1 MNITPTTPNA
11 DSFDYFEK
19 ATAFSKYLKDLG
31 VRLKEA
37 NAGEITYVADTPE
50 DAQKF
55 NEKVR
60 LIKVL
65 QQPNSEEYFT
75 LKSQYETKV
84 GRTLS
89 VQDFNAEVNAD
100 IVTLDHYFQQARED
114 GKMGVA
120 NVICGIQIKKTYDSQ
135 ERLIVEIREQANKL
149 GLEIETE
156 SIEELDTDEVIN
168 DFWFYIVNVKA
179 SDGAG
184 SN

>member
-11 DSFDYFEK
+11 DSLDYFEK
-19 ATAFSKYLKDLG
+19 ATAFSKYLKDLD
-31 VRLKEA
+31 VKLKEA
-37 NAGEITYVADTPE
+37 NAGEITYVANTHE
-50 DAQKF
+50 DLLRF
-55 NEKVR
+55 REKVR
-60 LIKVL
+60 LVKAL
-65 QQPNSEEYFT
+65 ENPTSQSYKSLKTEYES
-75 LKSQYETKV
+75 KQH
-84 GRTLS
+84 RTLADDEFAIE
-89 VQDFNAEVNAD
+89 VQTD
-100 IVTLDHYFQQARED
+100 IDTHDHYFQQARED

-179 SDGAG
+179 SDGVG